1 MDTMDPLIRAIRR
14 LTVAVWVLCALV
26 AAPLLYRG
34 MESIRLMSRA
44 MRGGVD
50 SVSTTVTRG
59 ITVST
64 DVFDA
69 KRFHDMSPD
78 EQVAR
83 SSAILL
89 VSYHKDGE
97 RLKAVVAEVL
107 ERRPGTELLYSVGN
121 ELRELSY
128 YPKSDE
134 TRGEGQV
141 VFLLGSPAEFRSSYS
156 FDAGRIGGMG
166 DMPIDVLREMVK
178 RSKS

>member
-1 MDTMDPLIRAIRR
+1 
-14 LTVAVWVLCALV
+14 
-26 AAPLLYRG
+26 

-50 SVSTTVTRG
+50 SVSTTVTRR
-59 ITVST
+59 ITPVST

-69 KRFHDMSPD
+69 RRFHDMSPD
-78 EQVAR
+78 EQVAK

-89 VSYHKDGE
+89 VSYQRDGE
-97 RLKAVVAEVL
+97 RFKAVVAEVL
-107 ERRPGTELLYSVGN
+107 KRRPGTELFYSVGD

-166 DMPIDVLREMVK
+166 DMPIEVLREMVK